1 MLGALPVPDSIS
13 EYKKFSKAYKKRISD
28 GHPVVIYPEAHV
40 WPYYTGIRP
49 FEKTSFRFPAELKA
63 PVYVMTTTYTR
74 RRFFGVVTK
83 RPKLTVYV
91 DGPYYTDSE
100 LSIKENQQQLR
111 GIKGS
116 FEQNVLPGLNTS
128 LDSFGQLSGKLS
140 GVLSGVDP
148 LVDQTKGILDNLNTS
163 LNDSKTALESTGNA
177 LQKVQEN

>member
-1 MLGALPVPDSIS
+1 M
-13 EYKKFSKAYKKRISD
+13 
-28 GHPVVIYPEAHV
+28 

-100 LSIKENQQQLR
+100 LSIKENQQQLHDKVEAAMNMYSKKSDYEYIHYEYAGQDTDNR
-111 GIKGS
+111 G
-116 FEQNVLPGLNTS
+116 
-128 LDSFGQLSGKLS
+128 
-140 GVLSGVDP
+140 
-148 LVDQTKGILDNLNTS
+148 
-163 LNDSKTALESTGNA
+163 
-177 LQKVQEN
+177 

>member
-1 MLGALPVPDSIS
+1 MNSLQAGNA
-13 EYKKFSKAYKKRISD
+13 
-28 GHPVVIYPEAHV
+28 
-40 WPYYTGIRP
+40 GIGNAAQ
-49 FEKTSFRFPAELKA
+49 TA
-63 PVYVMTTTYTR
+63 
-74 RRFFGVVTK
+74 
-83 RPKLTVYV
+83 
-91 DGPYYTDSE
+91 TDTAQQIGS
-100 LSIKENQQQLR
+100 LVKENQQQLR

-177 LQKVQEN
+177 LQKVQEKLNSVTADLNALRSSQSYQDFLNLTGLDSDCLLYTSPSPRDRG